1 MFRIY
6 SIMSEKNDIKVVEL
20 TSPTGEKILGL
31 MENNFIIVAGV
42 KSSKKELEKRDITI
56 RVI

>member
-1 MFRIY
+1 
-6 SIMSEKNDIKVVEL
+6 MSEKNDIKVVEL